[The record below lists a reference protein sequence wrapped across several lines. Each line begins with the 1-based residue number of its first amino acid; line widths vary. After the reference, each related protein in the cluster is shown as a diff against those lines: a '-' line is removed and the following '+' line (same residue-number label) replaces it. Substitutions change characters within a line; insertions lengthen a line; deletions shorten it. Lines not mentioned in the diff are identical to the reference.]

1 MKNPIQPL
9 ANDANGTLRFK
20 KNAIVDFLLEWSKKR
35 GMGLNELAAMDFT
48 QDDREQ
54 FWQLIGYSLSGYGEL
69 SFVSDDTY
77 KAAATLADEG
87 LSEKDA
93 RIESLEHELF
103 MVRSALREP
112 IARLY
117 GIHPD
122 DLKVPDTAGVIAAPA
137 SEPVAWYRKYNGQR
151 MGVSFERLEG
161 VLLPG
166 WTEHPLVEPS
176 AAGVAGRDPQTF
188 PPSDADASRP

>member
-20 KNAIVDFLLEWSKKR
+20 KNAIVDFLLEWSQKR

-122 DLKVPDTAGVIAAPA
+122 DLKVPDTAGVP
-137 SEPVAWYRKYNGQR
+137 
-151 MGVSFERLEG
+151 
-161 VLLPG
+161 
-166 WTEHPLVEPS
+166 
-176 AAGVAGRDPQTF
+176 GRDADTNRHQ
-188 PPSDADASRP
+188 PPMPDGADR